1 MKKLI
6 YVLLLG
12 LMSFSVLPLTAQS
25 NYKIA
30 RKIQVS
36 GEGSWDYITVDG
48 KASRIYASHATT
60 AVVVDIKTGNILGSI
75 PDTKG
80 IHGIA
85 LAQDINRGYTSNGR
99 DSSVTVFDLTTLKPI
114 EVVKVTGANPD
125 CITFDSFS
133 KKVFTFNGRSNNASV
148 IDIKTN
154 KVVAT
159 IPLEGKPEF
168 AATDG
173 KGNVFVNIED
183 KSVINVISSK
193 DFKVINRWSIAP
205 GEEPSGLALD
215 NETHRLFSV
224 CSNKLMVVTDSQT
237 GKVITTLPIGD
248 RCDGVTFDPAKRIAY
263 SSNGEG
269 SITVVKEVDANTFK
283 VLETIKTLP
292 GAKTIAID
300 KTTHHLYL
308 PTAEFGVAAQG
319 ERRPPIKPNTFMI
332 LDIEPLK

>member
-1 MKKLI
+1 MKKSI
-6 YVLLLG
+6 TVLLIG
-12 LMSFSVLPLTAQS
+12 LMIFSAFGLSAQS

-60 AVVVDIKTGNILGSI
+60 AVVVDIKTGNVLGSI

-85 LAQDINRGYTSNGR
+85 LSQEINRGYTSNGR
-99 DSSVTVFDLTTLKPI
+99 DSSVTVFDLTTLKTI
-114 EVVKVTGANPD
+114 EVIKGTGANPD
-125 CITFDSFS
+125 CIMYDSFS
-133 KKVFTFNGRSNNASV
+133 KKIFTFNGRSNSSSV
-148 IDIKTN
+148 IDTKTN

-159 IPLEGKPEF
+159 IPLDGKPEF

-173 KGNVFVNIED
+173 KGNIFVNIED
-183 KSVINVISSK
+183 KSVINVIDAK
-193 DFKVINRWSIAP
+193 NFKVIQHWSIAP

-248 RCDGVTFDPAKRIAY
+248 RCDGVTFDPAKKIAY

-269 SITVVKEVDANTFK
+269 SITVVQEVDANTFK
-283 VLETIKTLP
+283 VLETIQTLQ

-300 KTTHHLYL
+300 NTTHHLYL
-308 PTAEFGVAAQG
+308 PTAEYGVAATG
-319 ERRPPIKPNTFMI
+319 ERRAPIKPNTFMI
-332 LDIEPLK
+332 LDVAPLK